1 MTRADEEAEAM
12 FNGKYF
18 WGALVIIA
26 MWVAVLVIGV
36 AAEGGFI
43 VDSPGGDVTIPVVW
57 GVALMALIG
66 SVVVGTVA
74 FRDEPAPK
82 KDELPPPALPAG

>member
-1 MTRADEEAEAM
+1 M

-57 GVALMALIG
+57 GVALMALVG

-74 FRDEPAPK
+74 FRDEPPPK
-82 KDELPPPALPAG
+82 KEELPPPALPEG

>member
-1 MTRADEEAEAM
+1 MLQA
-12 FNGKYF
+12 KYF

-36 AAEGGFI
+36 AAEGEF
-43 VDSPGGDVTIPVVW
+43 VVRSPGGDVTIPVVW

-66 SVVVGTVA
+66 SVVVGSVA
-74 FRDEPAPK
+74 FRDEAAPKKAEEPK
-82 KDELPPPALPAG
+82 KDEAPLPPAEG

>member
-1 MTRADEEAEAM
+1 MLQA
-12 FNGKYF
+12 KYF

-36 AAEGGFI
+36 AAEGEF
-43 VDSPGGDVTIPVVW
+43 VVSSPGGDVTIPVVW

-66 SVVVGTVA
+66 SVVVGSVA
-74 FRDEPAPK
+74 FRDAAADEPK
-82 KDELPPPALPAG
+82 KDDKPLPPAEG

>member
-1 MTRADEEAEAM
+1 M
-12 FNGKYF
+12 GKYF

-36 AAEGGFI
+36 AAEGEF
-43 VDSPGGDVTIPVVW
+43 VVRSPGGDVTIPVVW

-74 FRDEPAPK
+74 FRDDPAPK
-82 KDELPPPALPAG
+82 KAAEAKKDEKPLPPAEG

>member
-1 MTRADEEAEAM
+1 MLQA
-12 FNGKYF
+12 KYF

-36 AAEGGFI
+36 VAEGEF
-43 VDSPGGDVTIPVVW
+43 VVNSPGGDVRIPVVW

-66 SVVVGTVA
+66 SVVVAGAA
-74 FRDEPAPK
+74 FRNGAQPLAAEAKPADKP
-82 KDELPPPALPAG
+82 LPPAEG

>member
-1 MTRADEEAEAM
+1 MLQA
-12 FNGKYF
+12 KYF

-36 AAEGGFI
+36 AAEGEF
-43 VDSPGGDVTIPVVW
+43 VVSSPGGDVTIPVVW

-66 SVVVGTVA
+66 SVVVGSVA
-74 FRDEPAPK
+74 FRDAAAYEPK
-82 KDELPPPALPAG
+82 QDEKPLPPAEG